1 MSFKRYPE
9 IERLGSDENKDIL
22 LYPEDTLVIEE
33 KVDGGNGSFWIDDD
47 SGSIHFGSRNRDL
60 TVEND
65 DKAFIWA
72 RNYLADHLMSITDR
86 SGIRI
91 NADYIYYCEWMETHT
106 IRYTNAPQVIGIDI
120 RLKRAKNQEGE
131 GLFLGRDTRAA
142 EFDRLG
148 IENVPLVWRGTTAD
162 LKKLVIRDLIPKSKY
177 YDGMAEGIVIK
188 NYCRKA
194 PEGNHQLYAKLVRD
208 EFKEDNKA
216 MFGSV
221 KNKMSDTTKL
231 VERFCTDARIRK
243 AVLVYLNED
252 KMPLSLRLMALVPHY
267 VMMDIF
273 EEETAVILKEYKF
286 LDIKDFRVG
295 VTKKCL
301 RVITEMM
308 TEKAGG
314 L

>member
-1 MSFKRYPE
+1 MSFKKYPD

-33 KVDGGNGSFWIDDD
+33 KVDGGNGQFSVDDA

-60 TVEND
+60 TIEND
-65 DKAFIWA
+65 DKAFKGC
-72 RNYLADHLMSITDR
+72 RDYLANHLMAITDR

-91 NADYIYYCEWMETHT
+91 NADYIYYVEWMEKHT
-106 IRYTNAPQVIGIDI
+106 INYTNAPRVIGIDI
-120 RLKRAKNQEGE
+120 RLKHSKNQEGA
-131 GLFLGRDTRAA
+131 GLFLGRDTREA

-162 LKKLVIRDLIPKSKY
+162 LKKMVIRDLIPKSKY
-177 YDGMAEGIVIK
+177 FDGMAEGVVIK
-188 NYCRKA
+188 NFCRKA
-194 PEGNHQLYAKLVRD
+194 VEGNHQLYAKLVRD
-208 EFKEDNKA
+208 EFKEDNRA
-216 MFGSV
+216 VFGSV
-221 KNKMSDTTKL
+221 KNPVSDTSKL
-231 VERFCTDARIRK
+231 VNRFCTDARIRK

-267 VMMDIF
+267 VMIDIF

-286 LDIKDFRVG
+286 LDIKDFRVK

-301 RVITEMM
+301 AVITEMM
-308 TEKAGG
+308 KEKSGG
-314 L
+314 G